1 MDWRVKYRPYI
12 AAGCLAFI
20 MTMFIAPEFMEGN
33 SMAPTLDDGQGTIIT
48 KQSYS
53 ANRGAPELGEVVV
66 LEKIYSRA
74 ISEDNV
80 IGRVAALPG
89 ETLKVKD
96 GKIYRRGEVIADAPK
111 GMKDQKIKISEDDVY
126 LLTDNDD
133 PAMDSRNPDLGPVDM
148 KEIRGKVFL
157 KIWPLS
163 DFGRV
168 K

>member
-89 ETLKVKD
+89 ETLKVKVD
-96 GKIYRRGEVIADAPK
+96 FKIIA
-111 GMKDQKIKISEDDVY
+111 
-126 LLTDNDD
+126 
-133 PAMDSRNPDLGPVDM
+133 
-148 KEIRGKVFL
+148 F
-157 KIWPLS
+157 
-163 DFGRV
+163 
-168 K
+168 

>member
-1 MDWRVKYRPYI
+1 MDWRQKYRPYI
-12 AAGCLAFI
+12 TAGVLAFM
-20 MTMFIAPEFMEGN
+20 MTMLIAPECMEGN
-33 SMAPTLDDGQGTIIT
+33 SMAPTLDDGQVTVIT

-53 ANRGAPELGEVVV
+53 ANRGEPELGEVVV

-89 ETLKVKD
+89 DTLKVKNE
-96 GKIYRRGEVIADAPK
+96 KLYRDGEVIATAK
-111 GMKDQKIKISEDDVY
+111 GMKDQKIKISKDHVY
-126 LLTDNDD
+126 ILTDNDD
-133 PAMDSRNPDLGPVDM
+133 PTMDSRNPDLGPVIM
-148 KEIRGKVFL
+148 KEIRGKVAV

-163 DFGRV
+163 DFGKV